1 MRGSGVTIRLTERE
15 SFGMLMVTT
24 LRENGRMTKQM
35 DTVHIYI
42 PMGPSMRASGKKTC
56 RMGLAQKHGLM
67 AQNIMGSIRWARSKD
82 MVSMSGMMG
91 LDTKGFGMRIGY
103 KDLGF
108 IHG

>member
-15 SFGMLMVTT
+15 NFGMLMAIT
-24 LRENGRMTKQM
+24 LKENGRMTKRT
-35 DTVHIYI
+35 DTVHISTL
-42 PMGPSMRASGKKTC
+42 MGLSMRANGKKTC

-67 AQNIMGSIRWARSKD
+67 AQNTMGSIRWGRSKD

-91 LDTKGFGMRIGY
+91 LDIKGFGMRIGY
-103 KDLGF
+103 KDLGC